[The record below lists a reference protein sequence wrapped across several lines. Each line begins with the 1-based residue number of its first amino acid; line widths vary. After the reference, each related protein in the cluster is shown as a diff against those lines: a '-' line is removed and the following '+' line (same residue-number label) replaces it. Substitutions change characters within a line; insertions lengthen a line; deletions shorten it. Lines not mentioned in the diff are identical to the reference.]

1 MITLAPIAIDPAVA
15 TEVDPAHGSAPS
27 GSGRGVRAR
36 RKPAE
41 IVAEQHRRTEAAKAR
56 SLAKFA
62 ATVLQQELPLWCDER
77 RGVPNPMIRSALF
90 SSTAPKQRRFVK
102 DEKVASLSNFTIR
115 YTGEELNQ
123 TDLSVW
129 LAIMNLGRNQP
140 IGEPIYFTAYQ
151 VIKDVG
157 FSMNKDS
164 YTRVRES
171 IHRLK
176 VTGLKIET
184 SDAMR
189 GYTGALI
196 RTYSW
201 DDSDPATGRSTWS
214 VTLEPEIV
222 RLFES
227 DMVTYL
233 FWEQR
238 KRIGTKAHLALFI
251 HAFYA
256 THRDPIPFSVE
267 KLRDLSNSK
276 EKCIHSFRKRL
287 CIALDKVKLVGAIKS
302 WVIKG
307 NMVYVEKAPYPKQPL
322 ALAN

>member
-1 MITLAPIAIDPAVA
+1 MSRPYVA
-15 TEVDPAHGSAPS
+15 
-27 GSGRGVRAR
+27 
-36 RKPAE
+36 
-41 IVAEQHRRTEAAKAR
+41 
-56 SLAKFA
+56 
-62 ATVLQQELPLWCDER
+62 
-77 RGVPNPMIRSALF
+77 
-90 SSTAPKQRRFVK
+90 
-102 DEKVASLSNFTIR
+102 
-115 YTGEELNQ
+115 
-123 TDLSVW
+123 
-129 LAIMNLGRNQP
+129 
-140 IGEPIYFTAYQ
+140 
-151 VIKDVG
+151 
-157 FSMNKDS
+157 
-164 YTRVRES
+164 
-171 IHRLK
+171 
-176 VTGLKIET
+176 
-184 SDAMR
+184 
-189 GYTGALI
+189 I